1 MLNLVINIFCGA
13 FDAPISHLLFSNAAA
28 YLCHYQTSYFTDC
41 MSTDHYEV
49 KPERTLLDPN
59 STEPRMLIE
68 PCINM
73 KNHFYSKRPND
84 ANRELSAYDSKRFKR
99 AFDSMHYEYYDE
111 DYTRKTARACKGKRY
126 KEFMTL
132 TRLSSASKKASKSAT
147 VVREEPLA
155 VATVAAETASIIPEQ
170 AAYDPAHKLNAL
182 MDQNHTGND
191 TYEETSVVVK
201 NEPNQH
207 FDASDFDLDKK
218 INELPCLDLDE
229 YLTKKKDTKKK
240 KKIKG
245 M

>member
-1 MLNLVINIFCGA
+1 
-13 FDAPISHLLFSNAAA
+13 
-28 YLCHYQTSYFTDC
+28 
-41 MSTDHYEV
+41 
-49 KPERTLLDPN
+49 
-59 STEPRMLIE
+59 
-68 PCINM
+68 M

-99 AFDSMHYEYYDE
+99 AFDSIHYEYYDE
-111 DYTRKTARACKGKRY
+111 DHTRKTARACKGKRY

-147 VVREEPLA
+147 VVREEALA
-155 VATVAAETASIIPEQ
+155 VATVTAEMCTASIIPEQ
-170 AAYDPAHKLNAL
+170 AAYDPVHKLNAL
-182 MDQNHTGND
+182 LDQNHTEND

-201 NEPNQH
+201 NEPKQH